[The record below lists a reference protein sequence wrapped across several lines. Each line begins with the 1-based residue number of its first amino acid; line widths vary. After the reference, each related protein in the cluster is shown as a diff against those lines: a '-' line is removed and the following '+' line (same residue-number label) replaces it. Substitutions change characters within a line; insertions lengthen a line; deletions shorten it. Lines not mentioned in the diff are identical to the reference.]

1 MKTIAITGSE
11 GLIGQALVSALQS
24 HGYQLRR
31 FDLRLPVGHPG
42 RGNVLDAGAVA
53 RLVADCDGVIH
64 LAAVSRVIWGER
76 DPELCWA
83 TNVDG
88 LRNVLDAAHR
98 QPRRPWVIFASSRE
112 VYGQPSVLPASEE
125 TPREPVNIYGRS
137 KVMGEQ
143 LMEAA
148 RLDGLR
154 ASVIRLSNVYGS
166 TADHADRVVPAFARA
181 AVLGRSLRVEGADHT
196 FDFTHISDVAQG
208 IVALVS
214 CLNEGQ
220 STPPPIHFLTG
231 EPTTLG
237 QLAQMAIEAA
247 ESRATVEFVSPRSF
261 DVARF
266 YGTPARAKEILGWSA
281 RVSLRV
287 GLTQLIHDFRR
298 ELGAAREE
306 GNAP

>member
-11 GLIGQALVSALQS
+11 GLIGRALVSALQPL
-24 HGYQLRR
+24 GYRLRR

-42 RGNVLDAGAVA
+42 RGNVLDGSAVA

-76 DPELCWA
+76 DPDLCWA

-88 LRNVLDAAHR
+88 LRHVLDAANR
-98 QPRRPWVIFASSRE
+98 QPRKPWVIFASSRE
-112 VYGQPSVLPASEE
+112 VYGQPSELPASEE
-125 TPREPVNIYGRS
+125 TPRRPVNIYGRS

-143 LMEAA
+143 LMESA
-148 RLDGLR
+148 RLDGLQ
-154 ASVIRLSNVYGS
+154 AAVIRLSNVYGS

-181 AVLGRSLRVEGADHT
+181 AVLGHSLRVEGADHT
-196 FDFTHISDVAQG
+196 FDFTHITDVAQG
-208 IVALVS
+208 IVALVG
-214 CLNEGQ
+214 CLNDGQ
-220 STPPPIHFLTG
+220 SAPPPIHFLTG

-247 ESRATVEFVSPRSF
+247 ASGSTVEHVPPRSF

-266 YGTPARAKEILGWSA
+266 YGTPARAKDLLGWSA
-281 RVSLRV
+281 RVPLRA
-287 GLTQLIHDFRR
+287 GLAQLIHDFRR
-298 ELGAAREE
+298 DLGIEREE
-306 GNAP
+306 GDAP